1 METSLYKII
10 SIDRP
15 AKHSPL
21 LSKMT
26 IGDLFWPSAKR
37 LRNARYIYTL
47 YNIHVHILYSGVRR
61 SGGKNFVGYFLSLF
75 NNTKCMNKFN
85 FYVFFISE
93 TKITTWSIQIQ
104 EEESAFL
111 VYHLISLCLP
121 LPPYDYFSYNTS
133 NQFSFL
139 LVLK

>member
-1 METSLYKII
+1 
-10 SIDRP
+10 
-15 AKHSPL
+15 
-21 LSKMT
+21 
-26 IGDLFWPSAKR
+26 
-37 LRNARYIYTL
+37 
-47 YNIHVHILYSGVRR
+47 
-61 SGGKNFVGYFLSLF
+61 
-75 NNTKCMNKFN
+75 MNKFN

-111 VYHLISLCLP
+111 VYHLFSLCLP
-121 LPPYDYFSYNTS
+121 LPPYDATPYFSYNTS